1 MSLSSTSSYENE
13 KSNHKQTLLPNTKV
27 QDKRKFTL
35 PHVLLMMFIMMMV
48 ACFLT
53 YIIPA
58 GAFDTKK
65 DGSMIQGTYHV
76 ISQSAVNP
84 LYATTLIL
92 TGGIQSAQTVTL
104 LLFIGGAM
112 GGILQLDSVKKLTNF
127 MIFRFDHAG
136 ALPLIVGLYSLMAFI
151 GFFVGGD
158 QMIVFVTLG
167 VILVHR
173 LKLDPIMALAI
184 TFLPLYM
191 AFSVSPSGMAKI
203 GQIVYPEVA
212 LYSGYGGRAIMYG
225 VFLIVT
231 LMYVIWYAKRVLKD
245 PSKST
250 MRLQSW
256 QRTHNQS
263 SQQTIPV
270 AERKVNWRDIVVVGL
285 VIGTPIILA
294 IGNGL
299 LKWTEKYG
307 NGVFI
312 TVFGI
317 SFVLAYL
324 IKRKTTS
331 EMVDGFLEGAKPMLV
346 VAFAIIMANTISV
359 ILEKGKILSTI
370 VHSLT
375 TQLDGASSGV
385 VAIFIFL
392 VATVFN
398 FLVPSGSGLM
408 SVMIPILQP
417 VTHTLGVN
425 DQMLL
430 TSLSFGGGLGNLI
443 TPTLGATVGAIAIAK
458 ANFGA
463 WFKFMLPLFL
473 IWIIVGGIVLYVF
486 TTIGWSGGIS

>member
-1 MSLSSTSSYENE
+1 M
-13 KSNHKQTLLPNTKV
+13 
-27 QDKRKFTL
+27 
-35 PHVLLMMFIMMMV
+35 
-48 ACFLT
+48 
-53 YIIPA
+53 
-58 GAFDTKK
+58 
-65 DGSMIQGTYHV
+65 
-76 ISQSAVNP
+76 
-84 LYATTLIL
+84 
-92 TGGIQSAQTVTL
+92 
-104 LLFIGGAM
+104 
-112 GGILQLDSVKKLTNF
+112 
-127 MIFRFDHAG
+127 
-136 ALPLIVGLYSLMAFI
+136 
-151 GFFVGGD
+151 
-158 QMIVFVTLG
+158 
-167 VILVHR
+167 
-173 LKLDPIMALAI
+173 
-184 TFLPLYM
+184 
-191 AFSVSPSGMAKI
+191 
-203 GQIVYPEVA
+203 
-212 LYSGYGGRAIMYG
+212 
-225 VFLIVT
+225 
-231 LMYVIWYAKRVLKD
+231 
-245 PSKST
+245 
-250 MRLQSW
+250 
-256 QRTHNQS
+256 
-263 SQQTIPV
+263 
-270 AERKVNWRDIVVVGL
+270 NWRDIVVVGL